1 MAEELEEI
9 EPHLWVVS
17 GRGEMDGKLLVGASS
32 GSPAEA
38 TAAAALRRPW
48 AVGKGSMSFTAL
60 WGRSLRG

>member
-1 MAEELEEI
+1 
-9 EPHLWVVS
+9 
-17 GRGEMDGKLLVGASS
+17 MDGKKLVGASS